1 MLTKDKGLKEEEE
14 EEEVRE
20 NSYLLRPKGS
30 RWQGRLGVSLRW
42 GSFGTSALKVLPAT
56 GFSRHPLPVPINPL
70 ARRGGLWRR
79 QRDGRAQPPF
89 PGSWDWPLPRVN
101 PEPTLHHRVRNPLRG
116 ERRARRARRG
126 GEEEARTRYNWRRC
140 RSMLRGISSEAGRY
154 VPHLCKRGPL
164 PGGGEKKRGESVAN
178 TRERGAPPLP
188 DFLATIISSW

>member
-101 PEPTLHHRVRNPLRG
+101 PRTNPPPSRPQPPQRG
-116 ERRARRARRG
+116 KESEEG
-126 GEEEARTRYNWRRC
+126 GEG
-140 RSMLRGISSEAGRY
+140 RG
-154 VPHLCKRGPL
+154 RG
-164 PGGGEKKRGESVAN
+164 SAHQV
-178 TRERGAPPLP
+178 
-188 DFLATIISSW
+188 